1 MPPRNPP
8 KKTPSPSGNLVLLR
22 AAPGD
27 PDPAWQLVEAVR
39 RGNAGALDALVA
51 ALAPHVL
58 RAVNALAGRNH
69 CDVEDL
75 AQEALLAVVDALP
88 SFRGESTLLHFAI
101 RITTRRMVR
110 ARRRSHSVLRWLEEH
125 WRTSVPLFA
134 SPRNPHDAS
143 LDERRRALLIDL
155 LATLPKPQS
164 EALMLRTVLGLSVE
178 EVAAVARVPQNT
190 VRSRLRLAKVALR
203 HKIAATPDAH
213 ELLALAEVP

>member
-1 MPPRNPP
+1 
-8 KKTPSPSGNLVLLR
+8 LVLLR

-39 RGNAGALDALVA
+39 RGDAGALDALVA

-58 RAVNALAGRNH
+58 RAVHALIGRNH
-69 CDVEDL
+69 SDVDDL

-101 RITTRRMVR
+101 RITTRRIVR
-110 ARRRSHSVLRWLEEH
+110 ARRRSHSILRWLEEH

-134 SPRNPHDAS
+134 SPRNPHDDS
-143 LDERRRALLIDL
+143 LDERRRVLLVELI
-155 LATLPKPQS
+155 ATLPTPQS

-178 EVAAVARVPQNT
+178 EVAIAARVPQNT
-190 VRSRLRLAKVALR
+190 VRSRLRLAKEALR
-203 HKIAATPDAH
+203 RKIAATPDAH
-213 ELLALAEVP
+213 ELLVLTEVP